1 MPAEDQQQ
9 CSLCSPGKAAAQGTT
24 TCSDCHEGRA
34 AALSGSRQLLL
45 FLLLL
50 LLLLFLLL
58 LLLFMLL
65 LLLLLLL
72 CASLEHLG
80 NMLIVRGVSN
90 AKHAKLELLHLL
102 RGAAFARPA
111 LLDVEPS

>member
-9 CSLCSPGKAAAQGTT
+9 GSLCSPGKAAAQGST
-24 TCSDCHEGRA
+24 TCSGCPEVRA
-34 AALSGSRQLLL
+34 AALSSSRQLLL

-50 LLLLFLLL
+50 LLFLLL
-58 LLLFMLL
+58 LLLLMLL

-72 CASLEHLG
+72 CAPRAHLG

-90 AKHAKLELLHLL
+90 AKHAKLELLPLL

-111 LLDVEPS
+111 LLGVWPS

>member
-50 LLLLFLLL
+50 LLLFLLL
-58 LLLFMLL
+58 LLLFML